1 MPDRARFEEQLRATL
16 EEEAIPN
23 ELHAPLPAYLQG
35 PLRKGMSDYF
45 DVDRGEGEKAAASHL
60 HVAAPIEPT
69 PD

>member
-1 MPDRARFEEQLRATL
+1 LEEELRSTL

-23 ELHAPLPAYLQG
+23 ELHASLPGYLQK
-35 PLRKGMSDYF
+35 PQRKGMNDYF
-45 DVDRGEGEKAAASHL
+45 LVDADENEKAAASHL